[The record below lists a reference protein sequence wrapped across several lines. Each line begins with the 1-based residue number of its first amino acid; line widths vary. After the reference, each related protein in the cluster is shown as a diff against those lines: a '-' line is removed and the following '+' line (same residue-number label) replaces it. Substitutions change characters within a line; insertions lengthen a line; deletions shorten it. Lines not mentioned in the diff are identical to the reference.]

1 MKKDSSDIGFEL
13 NINGKTISAP
23 INGKSVINIVF
34 TKLKNDLTEVR
45 FGGMNE
51 SLELLD
57 YYDYNMTVGEVASI
71 EFKQM
76 SDFSVP
82 VNRGTLKC
90 GVYPPTDEEELSRYY
105 QLKKELESE
114 GLI

>member
-34 TKLKNDLTEVR
+34 TKLKNNSTEVH

-57 YYDYNMTVGEVASI
+57 YYNDNMSFGEVASI
-71 EFKQM
+71 EFKEI
-76 SDFSVP
+76 SDFSIP

-90 GVYPPTDEEELSRYY
+90 GVNAPTDEEELSRYY
-105 QLKKELESE
+105 QLKRELESE